1 MVFAKFFLS
10 FLLVGLLGELNR
22 VQAQEDVSGIIR
34 LVASSSEDGGPLVS
48 ANVLLINPANQD
60 KLVGNCITSEI
71 GFCEIRDIEPNIQF
85 EIRIS
90 YVGFTEFSQE
100 IVLEESEIRSLNIEL
115 SPEIG
120 EIDELTVSGERLVST
135 GEVGVIRVSDVDISR
150 VPTPGVDGDLVAY
163 LQTEPGVITTGD
175 RGGDIYI
182 RGGTPDQNLVLVD
195 NLPITKPFH
204 ISNLF
209 SAFSDQVVQS
219 ADIHAGGFGAE
230 FSGVTSA
237 ILDINLRPGNLKEF
251 EGSAAVSPYLMSMQL
266 EGPVKK
272 DRQSILF
279 STRLSLIDAT
289 APTLTG
295 EKVPLKFGDALAR
308 YTIRIEDLSCS
319 ITGIYT
325 SDIGEIATY
334 TGVTNR
340 WNNMVM
346 GTTCLAYDSNFE
358 YPVETSA
365 GFSRYENIEGA
376 GGSRDLY
383 SKVDQLYVKA
393 NLRDE
398 ELGIPLRYGF
408 DINFISYDIK
418 LDEEFTGGRVVER
431 LIPILKMYTSGLIQL
446 NDEIRV
452 EPGIVTQF
460 SLDNFGGLEPR
471 LRIAW
476 NPESLGNDELSL
488 AAGRYAQLYAGIS
501 NQLEIGNIFMA
512 IQPIETMDRSPSALH
527 AILAYRK
534 QLGNSLTANV
544 ETYTKNYKNI
554 PVSKWS
560 RNSSLQLETAYAK
573 GLAYGFD
580 IHLKYYGDPFF
591 VSLGYGWSKVTYSAL
606 SEDLGAWLDQPVFEY
621 RPAHDQRHKFNA
633 IFSYEFAGFTANA
646 RWELGSGKP
655 YTQIF
660 GYDYKINIP
669 FEDPTESPGSRQ
681 TLYSSPFGGTL
692 PAYHRLDVSLR
703 RDFEL
708 AESWAIS
715 TDFGVINA
723 YDRRNLFNFDI
734 DTFQRTNQ
742 APLFP
747 YVSVKLS
754 KD

>member
-1 MVFAKFFLS
+1 MAYVK
-10 FLLVGLLGELNR
+10 FLLSLLCIGLFSEFNK
-22 VQAQEDVSGIIR
+22 VQAQEDVTGIVR
-34 LVASSSEDGGPLVS
+34 LLASSSEDGGPLVS
-48 ANVLLINPANQD
+48 ANVLLVDAANQD
-60 KLVGNCITSEI
+60 DIVGNCVTNEI
-71 GFCEIRDIEPNIQF
+71 GFCEIRDIEPNTLF

-90 YVGFTEFSQE
+90 YIGFASFSQE
-100 IVLEESEIRSLNIEL
+100 IMLEENEIRSLQMEL
-115 SPEIG
+115 SPEVG
-120 EIDELTVSGERLVST
+120 EIDELTVRGERMVST
-135 GEVGVIRVSDVDISR
+135 GEVGVIRISNTDISR
-150 VPTPGVDGDLVAY
+150 VPTPGVDGDLVSY
-163 LQTEPGVITTGD
+163 LQTEPGVVTTGD

-182 RGGTPDQNLVLVD
+182 RGGTPDQNLILVD

-219 ADIHAGGFGAE
+219 ADVHAGGFGAE

-251 EGSAAVSPYLMSMQL
+251 SGNAAVSPYLMSMQL
-266 EGPVKK
+266 EGPIKK

-279 STRLSLIDAT
+279 STRLSLIEAT
-289 APTLTG
+289 APGLTG
-295 EKVPLKFGDALAR
+295 EEVPLEFGDVVAR
-308 YTIRIEDLSCS
+308 YSIRADDLSCS

-325 SDIGEIATY
+325 TDNGEIASY

-340 WNNMVM
+340 WKNTVL
-346 GTTCLAYDSNFE
+346 GTTCLAYDSNFQ
-358 YPVETSA
+358 YPIETSA
-365 GFSRYENIEGA
+365 GFSRYENIEGY

-393 NLRDE
+393 NLRDME
-398 ELGIPLRYGF
+398 VGIPLGYGF
-408 DINFISYDIK
+408 GINFISYDIK
-418 LDEEFTGGRVVER
+418 LDEEFTGARVVGR
-431 LIPILKMYTSGLIQL
+431 LIPILNMYTSGLIQP
-446 NDEIRV
+446 NDEVRI

-476 NPESLGNDELSL
+476 NPKGSGDEELSL
-488 AAGRYAQLYAGIS
+488 ALGRYAQLYAGIS

-512 IQPIETMDRSPSALH
+512 IQPVETMDRSPSALH
-527 AILAYRK
+527 AILAYEK
-534 QLGNSLTANV
+534 QLGNFLSANV
-544 ETYTKNYKNI
+544 ETYTKSYKNI

-573 GLAYGFD
+573 GLSYGFD
-580 IHLKYYGDPFF
+580 VHVKYFGNPFY

-606 SEDLGAWLDQPVFEY
+606 SEDLGAWLDEPVFEY

-633 IFSYEFAGFTANA
+633 IFSYQFAGFTANA

-660 GYDYKINIP
+660 GYDYKINLP
-669 FEDPTESPGSRQ
+669 FEDPTESPGSRE

-692 PAYHRLDVSLR
+692 PAYHRLDISLG
-703 RDFEL
+703 RDFKL
-708 AESWAIS
+708 AESWALG
-715 TDFGVINA
+715 TQLGVINA

-754 KD
+754 KN